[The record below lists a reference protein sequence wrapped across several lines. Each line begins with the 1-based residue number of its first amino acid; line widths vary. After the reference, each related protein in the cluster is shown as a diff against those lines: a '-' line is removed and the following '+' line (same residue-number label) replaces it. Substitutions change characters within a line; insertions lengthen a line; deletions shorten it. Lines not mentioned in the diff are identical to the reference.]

1 MRWKWIA
8 GTVFFLIIALM
19 AAVYVFLYTFDYNK
33 LKPRIARMV
42 KDATGRELSI
52 DGEIDLAIGLLP
64 ALVVTDITFANAS
77 WGSQPQMIKVDKLQA
92 QVRLL
97 PLLTKDVELSKIA
110 FAGVAVLL
118 ETKPDGQ
125 GNWELPA
132 DESATRDAGASA
144 LTKISADNIRLEN
157 LDLTFHDGKTG
168 STTQVHLAD
177 LKVAKQAAGDK
188 LAVDLRADYNGRPL
202 TLAGHTGLVRELLES
217 ERFPLELSGS
227 FADAAI
233 ELEGAVDDV
242 LKLKG
247 IDLKA
252 QISGKNLAELKFT
265 NNIQLPKTTA
275 FDLTGHLRGSKESLA
290 LSDLSGTL
298 AGSDVNLTFSGN
310 VGDLMAINGVDLQLK
325 GSGKDLTEIGTII
338 ARKLPATDEFAIQ
351 GRLTGAADALSFQAV
366 NGSARR
372 GSLNIVLGGAIKD
385 LLNLSGLDLNVK
397 GSGKNL
403 SEVGAMIDEKLPATD
418 EFTVEGQL
426 TGSTKAL
433 SLLAAQAG
441 AKRGRLNVAVNG
453 EIKDLIAFSGVDLKV
468 KGSGRD
474 LAKVG
479 ALIDRKL
486 PATDEFTLEGRL
498 TGATEAL
505 SLVNAQ
511 AAARR
516 GRLHLAL
523 NGAVKNLLT
532 LAGLD
537 LRSKLTGTDLTEFGK
552 IIGVKLPA
560 TDQFEIQGR
569 LAGSVKTLS
578 LKQADGWV
586 KWRSVSLALKGDIKN
601 LLDLGGLDLHLQGS
615 GKDLAEI
622 GPITGLTLP
631 PTDEFSLQG
640 RLTGSGKALSLKEAR
655 GQARRGSLSLE
666 TTGAIKDLAALTG
679 MNLRLKAG
687 GKELAEIGSLFGATL
702 PELGRFDFSGHFSGS
717 AQSFSLGD
725 LTAVVDQ
732 SDFKG
737 QAKVEVRKRPKIT
750 LVLESSLLDMTALLK
765 NLKEDKKEPG
775 PAPGSLAGR
784 LFSKD
789 PLPLA
794 VLKQVDADI
803 SLNAKNIRARD
814 ANFEFG
820 SLMLTLEN
828 GDLNVDTL
836 QATYKQTQISGN
848 FHLFPESPPRVA
860 TKFLVQDF
868 DLGGLLRELR
878 LSEEVRSH
886 LDIAVDV
893 NSRGGSMHD
902 LMAGLDGSVG
912 AVMGQGYLTRYLDL
926 LSVGLTQKVFQFWGK
941 HPKGGEIRCAV
952 VQFDIN
958 SGIATSK
965 AFVFN
970 TEAGVLTGEGDI
982 NLATEQVSFLLVPE
996 PRHPS
1001 FTDLWTKLRV
1011 SGPIMD
1017 PKVRPDTLS
1026 LLTKGAK
1033 ALSALV
1039 IGPLGLLAPFVNLGA
1054 YKAHPCNVYNIEKQ

>member
-19 AAVYVFLYTFDYNK
+19 AAIYVFLYTFDYNK

-42 KDATGRELSI
+42 KDATGRELNI
-52 DGEIDLAIGLLP
+52 GGEIDLEIGLSP

-77 WGSQPQMIKVDKLQA
+77 WGSQPHMIKMDKLQA

-97 PLLTKDVELSKIA
+97 PLLTRDVELRKIA

-125 GNWELPA
+125 GNWEFPA
-132 DESATRDAGASA
+132 DESSARSAGAFKA
-144 LTKISADNIRLEN
+144 TKINADHIRFEN
-157 LDLTFHDGKTG
+157 FDLTYRDGKTG
-168 STTQVHLAD
+168 SATHFSLTD

-188 LAVDLRADYNGRPL
+188 LAVDLRADYNGQPL
-202 TLAGHTGLVRELLES
+202 TLAGKTGLVRELLES
-217 ERFPLELSGS
+217 ERFPLELSGA

-233 ELEGAVDDV
+233 KLEGAVDDA

-247 IDLKA
+247 IDLEV
-252 QISGKNLAELKFT
+252 QTSGKNLAELKLT
-265 NNIQLPKTTA
+265 KNIQLPKTTA

-298 AGSDVNLTFSGN
+298 SGSDVNLAFSGN
-310 VGDLMAINGVDLQLK
+310 VGDLIAINGIDLQLK

-338 ARKLPATDEFAIQ
+338 DRKLPATDEFAIQ

-372 GSLNIVLGGAIKD
+372 GSLNIVLSGGIKD

-418 EFTVEGQL
+418 EFTVEGRL

-474 LAKVG
+474 LAEVG
-479 ALIDRKL
+479 AIIDRKL

-505 SLVNAQ
+505 SLMNAQ
-511 AAARR
+511 ATARR
-516 GRLHLAL
+516 GRLHLTL

-532 LAGLD
+532 LGGLD
-537 LRSKLTGTDLTEFGK
+537 LRSKLTGTDLAEFGE
-552 IIGVKLPA
+552 IIGAKLPA

-578 LKQADGWV
+578 LKQADGKA
-586 KWRSVSLALKGDIKN
+586 KWRSVSLALKGEIKN
-601 LLDLGGLDLHLQGS
+601 LLDLGGLDLHFQSS
-615 GKDLAEI
+615 GKNLAEI
-622 GPITGLTLP
+622 GPITGLKLP
-631 PTDEFSLQG
+631 PTDEFALQG
-640 RLTGSGKALSLKEAR
+640 RLTGSGRALSLQEAR

-666 TTGAIKDLAALTG
+666 ATGAIKDLAALAG
-679 MNLRLKAG
+679 MDLRLKAG
-687 GKELAEIGSLFGATL
+687 GKELAEIGPLVGTTL
-702 PELGRFDFSGHFSGS
+702 PELGPFDFSGHLSGS

-737 QAKVEVRKRPKIT
+737 RAKVEVRKRPKIT

-765 NLKEDKKEPG
+765 NLEKDEKEPG
-775 PAPGSLAGR
+775 PAPGGLEGR
-784 LFSKD
+784 LFSNN
-789 PLPLA
+789 PLPFD

-803 SLNAKNIRARD
+803 SLNAKNRPRARC
-814 ANFEFG
+814 
-820 SLMLTLEN
+820 
-828 GDLNVDTL
+828 
-836 QATYKQTQISGN
+836 
-848 FHLFPESPPRVA
+848 
-860 TKFLVQDF
+860 
-868 DLGGLLRELR
+868 EL
-878 LSEEVRSH
+878 
-886 LDIAVDV
+886 
-893 NSRGGSMHD
+893 
-902 LMAGLDGSVG
+902 
-912 AVMGQGYLTRYLDL
+912 
-926 LSVGLTQKVFQFWGK
+926 
-941 HPKGGEIRCAV
+941 
-952 VQFDIN
+952 
-958 SGIATSK
+958 
-965 AFVFN
+965 
-970 TEAGVLTGEGDI
+970 
-982 NLATEQVSFLLVPE
+982 
-996 PRHPS
+996 
-1001 FTDLWTKLRV
+1001 
-1011 SGPIMD
+1011 
-1017 PKVRPDTLS
+1017 
-1026 LLTKGAK
+1026 
-1033 ALSALV
+1033 
-1039 IGPLGLLAPFVNLGA
+1039 
-1054 YKAHPCNVYNIEKQ
+1054 